1 MIKVEIQKSSVP
13 IVWIDTSIIS
23 NMTIARENPEK
34 LQEIQL
40 QRIENLAQ
48 NIREASRKGRV
59 ICPLANQ
66 EMEIWIDRDAWLDT
80 IHDLGLGISCV
91 APKSIQNIQLYA
103 AIDSYAKSA
112 SEISLSYLDIF
123 HSDPIKE
130 LHQTLNQPVYVTVR
144 NDVLFG
150 AEYQKASKEKLI
162 VKLNEQRERNVSKG
176 IKYQRQLERELVG
189 ELEALL
195 IALNEYESGNY
206 DPDDHMNILFSR
218 AELVEQLDHLS
229 YRSGNNQEISDLT
242 KFYKSPYNTCIPHT
256 NISARMFAK
265 IMVDPQ
271 EIKSGDPSDIEH
283 AATMIPYVDLFI
295 TDKPWRTFLRKEG
308 LDKTYNTSICY
319 IGDSEEIDEFF
330 SVLQDRN

>member
-1 MIKVEIQKSSVP
+1 MTKVKIQKSSVP

-23 NMTIARENPEK
+23 NMTIARENPDK

-40 QRIENLAQ
+40 QRIYNLTQ

-66 EMEIWIDRDAWLDT
+66 EMEIWIDRDSWLDT

-91 APKSIQNIQLYA
+91 APKSIQNTQLYA
-103 AIDSYAKSA
+103 AIDSYAKREA
-112 SEISLSYLDIF
+112 EIRLSYLDLF
-123 HSDPIKE
+123 HSDPVKE
-130 LHQTLNQPVYVTVR
+130 LYQTLNQPVYVTVR
-144 NDVLFG
+144 TDVLFG
-150 AEYQKASKEKLI
+150 AGYQKATKEKLLN
-162 VKLNEQRERNVSKG
+162 KLNEQRERNVKKG
-176 IKYQRQLERELVG
+176 IRYPRQLEREQVG

-218 AELVEQLDHLS
+218 AELVQQLDHLS
-229 YRSGNNQEISDLT
+229 YRIGNEQEVSDLIS
-242 KFYKSPYNTCIPHT
+242 FYKSPYNACIPHT

-271 EIKSGDPSDIEH
+271 EIKTGDPSDIEH

-295 TDKPWRTFLRKEG
+295 TDKHWRTFLRKEEI
-308 LDKTYNTSICY
+308 DKTYNTSICY
-319 IGDSEEIDEFF
+319 IGDSEEIDDFF
-330 SVLQDRN
+330 DVL